1 MEIFFDIND
10 NKKNVTTELNAL
22 PLGTPLVTILC
33 DL

>member
-22 PLGTPLVTILC
+22 PLGTQLVTILC

>member
-1 MEIFFDIND
+1 MENFVDIND